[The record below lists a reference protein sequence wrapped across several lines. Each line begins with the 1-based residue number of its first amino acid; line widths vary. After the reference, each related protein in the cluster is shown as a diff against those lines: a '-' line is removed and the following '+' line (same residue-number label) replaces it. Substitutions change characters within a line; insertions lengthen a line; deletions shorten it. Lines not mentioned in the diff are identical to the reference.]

1 MGLTADLGNLFTTQQ
16 DANNVIPGGTGDI
29 ISNLPALRT
38 ATSDTS
44 GSRIDAALLPYLQ
57 LGLQRGEQLFFGN
70 PQPSM
75 YPGQT
80 YVSPSSQTLQALG
93 QQEALASQM
102 SPILQQA
109 QQSYLS
115 GMNERSMATP
125 MYQSLFGAAGYQPGA
140 STFGQAASGGFI
152 NPAQAG
158 IQNVAGGGFLTGS
171 PYQQQMIAAA
181 TRPLVQ
187 QYSEQVM
194 PTIASQYSSAG
205 RYGSGAMQQAQSKAS
220 ESFARGLG
228 DVTAGI
234 VGQDYARE
242 RAFQENARQQLA
254 QLGQQDVAN
263 RLAGATGLQQAQ
275 QAALGTQ
282 LAATQGLN
290 QAQQSDLARQLMA
303 AQAAPSF
310 YQMGFLP
317 SQALAQVGAAQEK
330 IASQPLQEAI
340 QRYQFSQ
347 QLPYTQLQAYLS
359 SIYGSPMAGSQYPA
373 MPQAQT
379 NPIGSALGGAALGY
393 LGGSLLTNQFG
404 STAPLWG
411 AGAGALLGG
420 LL

>member
-1 MGLTADLGNLFTTQQ
+1 MAYDAYGNY
-16 DANNVIPGGTGDI
+16 IPDSTPGTGE
-29 ISNLPALRT
+29 LPALLPSS
-38 ATSDTS
+38 TSTTS
-44 GSRIDAALLPYLQ
+44 KIDPTLLPYLEQ
-57 LGLQRGEQLFFGN
+57 GLQRAQQLFFTGA
-70 PQPSM
+70 QPSM

-80 YVSPSSQTLQALG
+80 YVSPSSQTLQALA
-93 QQEALASQM
+93 QQEALSSQM
-102 SPILQQA
+102 SPLLQQA
-109 QQSYLS
+109 QQTYLS

-125 MYQSLFGAAGYQPGA
+125 MYQNLFGAAGYQPGA
-140 STFGQAASGGFI
+140 STFGQAASGGFV

-194 PTIASQYSSAG
+194 PGIASQYSSAG

-263 RLAGATGLQQAQ
+263 RLAGASGLQQAQ

-282 LAATQGLN
+282 LAATQGLGAT
-290 QAQQSDLARQLMA
+290 QAQDLARQLMA

-310 YQMGFLP
+310 FQMGFLP
-317 SQALAQVGAAQEK
+317 SQSLAQVGAAQER
-330 IASQPLQEAI
+330 IASQPLQEEM
-340 QRYQFSQ
+340 QRYQFAQ
-347 QLPYTQLQAYLS
+347 QLPYSQLQSYLS
-359 SIYGSPMAGSQYPA
+359 SVYGTPMASSVYPQTPQYQNTTMNTLA
-373 MPQAQT
+373 
-379 NPIGSALGGAALGY
+379 GAGLGY
-393 LGGSLLTNQFG
+393 LGGQAVNSWLTSSPFSLTSP
-404 STAPLWG
+404 STYGIIGGLG
-411 AGAGALLGG
+411 GG
-420 LL
+420 LLGSGFF